1 MRYRQGTRLSIVSA
15 SMALVATALAPET
28 SNAGVLLLQDNY
40 GPTATSCASPACDV
54 IGEKA
59 WFDID
64 KIQVS
69 VTTSLAQIDVY
80 SNFNTQNFTPYS
92 LLGLNLN
99 VGDLLFKVDGQY
111 KYGIALHDHAGA
123 LNGGTGSP
131 NPTAGG
137 AVTAGMLY
145 EITNGN
151 SGVMTAVQAL
161 QHTDQ
166 FIYRYDDPVWL
177 WNQGSNLES
186 IVAGSVTVSSS
197 PLSGPTP
204 GYYVH
209 ETISFTP
216 TQEFLNIYTGQGF
229 ELDFASATCAN
240 DILDGSVTGT
250 VPEPGTLAMFTL
262 GFAGLSVSRRKK
274 KL

>member
-1 MRYRQGTRLSIVSA
+1 MRYRHRTGLSIVSA
-15 SMALVATALAPET
+15 SMALVAMAPGT
-28 SNAGVLLLQDNY
+28 SNASVLLLQDNY
-40 GPTATSCASPACDV
+40 GPTATSCASPSCDV
-54 IGEKA
+54 IGEKD

-64 KIQVS
+64 KIRVS
-69 VTTSLAQIDVY
+69 VTASLAQIDVY
-80 SNFNTQNFTPYS
+80 SNFKTPNFTPYS
-92 LLGLNLN
+92 LSGLNLN

-131 NPTAGG
+131 DPTTGG
-137 AVTAGMLY
+137 AVSAGVLY

-151 SGVMTAVQAL
+151 SGVMTATQAL
-161 QHTDQ
+161 QHTGQ

-186 IVAGSVTVSSS
+186 VAAGSVTVSSS

-216 TQEFLNIYTGQGF
+216 TQEFLTIYTGQGF
-229 ELDFASATCAN
+229 ELDFAAATCAN
-240 DILDGSVTGT
+240 DILQGSVTGT
-250 VPEPGTLAMFTL
+250 VPEPGTLAMFIL